1 MSLVKRLF
9 KIVGPGFI
17 TGASDDDPSGIATY
31 SQTGAQWGY
40 TQLWTAVFFFPFMTV
55 VQEMCGRIG
64 LVTGKGLAQIIKQHY
79 PAPILYGAVLIL
91 FVANTVNIGADLAA
105 MAETGQLLFGWPI
118 FPCLITVTLL
128 SIGLQVF
135 VPYSTYSKFLKYLS
149 LSLFAYIITAL
160 VVRQDWGHIL
170 HDTLIPHISFSSAYL
185 MNLVGLLGTTISPYL
200 FFWQA
205 SEEVEQAVEE
215 GRLSNMGEGQPRFS
229 PTDIQEMRWDTA
241 GGMFFSQLIMFF
253 IMVTTASTLGAK
265 GLTQI
270 NTAAEAAQAL
280 RPIAGQAAFALFS
293 IGILGTGLLA
303 VPVLAGSA
311 AYAISETLGW
321 PAGLYKKPEQA
332 LGFYGIITAATLLGF
347 CIHFTHLP
355 PFKLLSYSAVLTG
368 LCAPP
373 LMALILLIA
382 GNPDI
387 MRQQHNRSLSN
398 QLGWFITAL
407 MAIAGIAL
415 IINLINH

>member
-1 MSLVKRLF
+1 MSAFKRLL
-9 KIVGPGFI
+9 KILGPGFI

-40 TQLWTAVFFFPFMTV
+40 SQLWTALFFFPFMTII
-55 VQEMCGRIG
+55 QEMCGRIG
-64 LVTGKGLAQIIKQHY
+64 LVTGKGLAQTIKAHY

-91 FVANTVNIGADLAA
+91 FVANTVNIGADLGA
-105 MAETGQLLFGWPI
+105 MAETGRLLFGWPI
-118 FPCLITVTLL
+118 LPCLIGITLL

-135 VPYSTYSKFLKYLS
+135 IPYQSYSKFLKVLT

-160 VVRQDWGHIL
+160 VVHQDWKHIL
-170 HDTLIPHISFSSAYL
+170 HDTLIPQLSLNPAYL

-200 FFWQA
+200 FFWQT

-215 GRLSNMGEGQPRFS
+215 GRLSDMGQGHPRFA
-229 PTDIQEMRWDTA
+229 PADIQDMQWDTA

-253 IMVTTASTLGAK
+253 IIVTTASTLGAK

-280 RPIAGQAAFALFS
+280 RPIAGEGAFALFS

-311 AYAISETLGW
+311 AYALSETFAW
-321 PAGLYKKPEQA
+321 PNGLYKKPKSA
-332 LGFYGIITAATLLGF
+332 LGFYGIITAATLAGF

-355 PFKLLSYSAVLTG
+355 PFKLLYYTAILNG

-382 GNPDI
+382 NNPQI
-387 MRQQHNRSLSN
+387 MRQQQNRTLSN
-398 QLGWFITAL
+398 TLGWLITIL
-407 MAIAGIAL
+407 MALAGITL
-415 IINLINH
+415 ILNLIKH